1 LLFFNFI
8 FLDIAWHPV
17 NESLFSTGSGDGSI
31 MFWSAL
37 CEKNLGSLVGAH
49 DGLCLSLDWHPV
61 GHVLASGSLDSS
73 VRFWIRQRPADS
85 CLDQY
90 VLGKQ
95 AAEAMGIK
103 NTEPTMAVAE
113 EDDDGRDDEFIIPGV
128 NRQGSS
134 GGGNR
139 RRY

>member
-1 LLFFNFI
+1 MLTFC
-8 FLDIAWHPV
+8 FLDIAWHPIH
-17 NESLFSTGSGDGSI
+17 ESLFATGSGDGSI

-61 GHVLASGSLDSS
+61 GHVLASGSVDSS
-73 VRFWIRQRPADS
+73 VRFWIRQRPSDP

-103 NTEPTMAVAE
+103 NTEPAISVAE
-113 EDDDGRDDEFIIPGV
+113 DEDDGRDDEFMIPGV
-128 NRQGSS
+128 NRS
-134 GGGNR
+134 GGNNNTR
-139 RRY
+139 RPRY

>member
-1 LLFFNFI
+1 
-8 FLDIAWHPV
+8 
-17 NESLFSTGSGDGSI
+17 

-61 GHVLASGSLDSS
+61 GHALASGSVDSS
-73 VRFWIRQRPADS
+73 VRFWIRHRPSDP

-90 VLGKQ
+90 ILGKQ

-103 NTEPTMAVAE
+103 NTEPAISVAE
-113 EDDDGRDDEFIIPGV
+113 DDDDGRDEEFMIPGV
-128 NRQGSS
+128 NRS
-134 GGGNR
+134 GGGGYNNR
-139 RRY
+139 RPRY

>member
-1 LLFFNFI
+1 
-8 FLDIAWHPV
+8 
-17 NESLFSTGSGDGSI
+17 
-31 MFWSAL
+31 MFWSAQ
-37 CEKNLGSLVGAH
+37 CEKSLGSLVGAH

-73 VRFWIRQRPADS
+73 VRFWIRQRPSDS

-103 NTEPTMAVAE
+103 NTEPAISVA
-113 EDDDGRDDEFIIPGV
+113 EDDDEGREDDFMIPGV
-128 NRQGSS
+128 NRQGG

-139 RRY
+139 RPRY